1 MPYSLT
7 EGSVR
12 VFLSVSKGNVG
23 SRRTIGF
30 RSGCGNFSGLKV
42 NMPDEKLFVDSV
54 LARRLELAEAEGG
67 ASCGFALARERPDSG
82 AAVETIAGG
91 RAVFTGIG
99 SPLSQAT
106 GVGLDGLV
114 TAQEFARLEDF
125 FFSRGVAVNV
135 ETSPHADASLFT
147 HYAKNGY
154 GATEFTSV
162 LVRRVEVSGSD
173 DFVGEGRQSG
183 DWRSRENLGSDSAGV
198 VIEEVPA
205 AQKDLWVRTVCT
217 GFAEH
222 YAVTDELMEVMG
234 LFGSTSGSSL
244 FLAKVDGAVAG
255 GGALFVRD
263 GIAGLFGAS
272 TLMEFR
278 RRGVQRE
285 LIRVRTDTARRA
297 GCEIALTF
305 ARPGS
310 VSERN
315 LLRNGFAVAYTRTK
329 YTRELQAK

>member
-1 MPYSLT
+1 
-7 EGSVR
+7 
-12 VFLSVSKGNVG
+12 
-23 SRRTIGF
+23 
-30 RSGCGNFSGLKV
+30 
-42 NMPDEKLFVDSV
+42 
-54 LARRLELAEAEGG
+54 
-67 ASCGFALARERPDSG
+67 
-82 AAVETIAGG
+82 
-91 RAVFTGIG
+91 
-99 SPLSQAT
+99 
-106 GVGLDGLV
+106 
-114 TAQEFARLEDF
+114 
-125 FFSRGVAVNV
+125 VNV
-135 ETSPHADASLFT
+135 ETSPHADATLFS

-154 GATEFTSV
+154 CATEFTSV
-162 LVRRVEVSGSD
+162 LVRPVDMHEHD
-173 DFVGEGRQSG
+173 EN
-183 DWRSRENLGSDSAGV
+183 SRGISAGV
-198 VIEEVPA
+198 AIEEVPLSA
-205 AQKDLWVRTVCT
+205 KDLWVRTVCR

-234 LFGSTSGSSL
+234 LFGSTSGSTL

-272 TLMEFR
+272 TLVEFR

-285 LIRVRTDTARRA
+285 LICARMEAAARA

-329 YTRELQAK
+329 FTRELAAK